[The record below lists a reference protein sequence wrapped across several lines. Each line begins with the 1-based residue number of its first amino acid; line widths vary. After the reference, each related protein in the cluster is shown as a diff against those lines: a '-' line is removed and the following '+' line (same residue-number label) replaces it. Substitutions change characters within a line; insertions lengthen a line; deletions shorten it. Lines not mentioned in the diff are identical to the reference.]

1 MASSSLLPPA
11 TFANKYHALLHP
23 NGAAKHRLIRCGS
36 AASTDGVP
44 DEFLS
49 SALQLSKP
57 GPPVATVVSDT
68 GTDGWGDLLNE
79 LKSALQAD
87 SSDVSAANDA
97 TIGGGGVAV
106 PPSIS
111 DATNAG
117 STIVVPDEIL
127 ATAADPSGV
136 LASGDVAT
144 NSGGAAVDA
153 IPDEL
158 LGALHLDASNP
169 AVRLAGGALSR
180 LEELMA
186 GLTEPE
192 RWALFGFVA
201 VTWLYLT
208 ARPGVL
214 GGAVDTYLLAPL
226 QLALDSVLGRRS
238 LKMSDFVVGERIG
251 EGSFGVVYSGA
262 VVPRGGPV
270 VEERVGKAKTKL
282 QLDDRY
288 KEKVILKKIKIG
300 TTGAKECGDYE
311 EWFNYRMARAAPESC
326 ADFMGSFVADK
337 TKSEFV
343 KGGKWLVWKF
353 EGDRT
358 LANYVTDRNFP
369 SNMETLMFGRALRGV
384 DSLTSGALVVKQVMR
399 QLITSLRRIHDTGIV
414 HRDIKPSNL
423 VVTRRGQVK
432 LIDFGAA
439 TDLRIGKN
447 YVPDRTLLDPDYC
460 PPELYVLPEETPTPP
475 AEPIAAILSPILWQL
490 NSPDLFDMYSAG
502 IVLMQMATP
511 GLRSPSGL
519 KNFNSELKAAGYDL
533 NRWRE
538 TTRRRPDLQILDL
551 DSGRGWD
558 LATKLLAQ
566 REKGRLSAAAAL
578 RHPYFLLGGD
588 RAAAVLSKLQL
599 SK

>member
-1 MASSSLLPPA
+1 MASSSLLPPP
-11 TFANKYHALLHP
+11 TFANKHHALLHP
-23 NGAAKHRLIRCGS
+23 HGARHRLIRCG
-36 AASTDGVP
+36 AAPTDG
-44 DEFLS
+44 
-49 SALQLSKP
+49 
-57 GPPVATVVSDT
+57 G
-68 GTDGWGDLLNE
+68 
-79 LKSALQAD
+79 
-87 SSDVSAANDA
+87 
-97 TIGGGGVAV
+97 
-106 PPSIS
+106 
-111 DATNAG
+111 AG
-117 STIVVPDEIL
+117 
-127 ATAADPSGV
+127 
-136 LASGDVAT
+136 
-144 NSGGAAVDA
+144 
-153 IPDEL
+153 DEL
-158 LGALHLDASNP
+158 LTGALHLG
-169 AVRLAGGALSR
+169 R
-180 LEELMA
+180 
-186 GLTEPE
+186 
-192 RWALFGFVA
+192 
-201 VTWLYLT
+201 
-208 ARPGVL
+208 
-214 GGAVDTYLLAPL
+214 
-226 QLALDSVLGRRS
+226 QALDTLLGRRS

-262 VVPRGGPV
+262 VVPRGGPA
-270 VEERVGKAKTKL
+270 VEERAGKAKTKL

-288 KEKVILKKIKIG
+288 KEKVILKKIKVG
-300 TTGAKECGDYE
+300 TVGAKECGDYE
-311 EWFNYRMARAAPESC
+311 EWFNYRVARAAPESC

-358 LANYVTDRNFP
+358 LGNYVTDRGFP
-369 SNMETLMFGRALRGV
+369 SNLEPLMFGRALRGE
-384 DSLTSGALVVKQVMR
+384 DPLTRAALVVK
-399 QLITSLRRIHDTGIV
+399 
-414 HRDIKPSNL
+414 
-423 VVTRRGQVK
+423 QVK

-511 GLRSPSGL
+511 ALRSPSGL

-558 LATKLLAQ
+558 LATKLISQ

-599 SK
+599 TK

>member
-1 MASSSLLPPA
+1 MASSSLLPPP

-23 NGAAKHRLIRCGS
+23 HGARHRLTRCGAAP
-36 AASTDGVP
+36 TDGGAGDELLTGALNLNLVRP
-44 DEFLS
+44 D
-49 SALQLSKP
+49 P
-57 GPPVATVVSDT
+57 VVATVVSDT
-68 GTDGWGDLLNE
+68 GTDGWGDLFTE
-79 LKSALQAD
+79 LKRSLQAD
-87 SSDVSAANDA
+87 SSDPAASDSSS
-97 TIGGGGVAV
+97 IGAAV
-106 PPSIS
+106 PDGLLSSPLAGES
-111 DATNAG
+111 ANANAAL
-117 STIVVPDEIL
+117 VVPE
-127 ATAADPSGV
+127 GV
-136 LASGDVAT
+136 LTSLPDSAT
-144 NSGGAAVDA
+144 DGVGAAVDA

-158 LGALHLDASNP
+158 LSALNLDASSP
-169 AVRLAGGALSR
+169 AVRVADDALSR
-180 LEELMA
+180 MEELTA
-186 GLTEPE
+186 GMNEAE
-192 RWALFGFVA
+192 RWALFGVVA

-214 GGAVDTYLLAPL
+214 SGAVDTYVLAPL
-226 QLALDSVLGRRS
+226 QQALDTLLGRRS

-251 EGSFGVVYSGA
+251 EGSFGVVFSGA
-262 VVPRGGPV
+262 VVPRGGPA
-270 VEERVGKAKTKL
+270 VEERAGRAKTKL

-288 KEKVILKKIKIG
+288 KEKVILKKIKVG
-300 TTGAKECGDYE
+300 TVGAKECGDYE
-311 EWFNYRMARAAPESC
+311 EWFNYRVARAAPESC

-358 LANYVTDRNFP
+358 LGNYVTDRGFP
-369 SNMETLMFGRALRGV
+369 ANLEPLMFGRALRGV
-384 DSLTSGALVVKQVMR
+384 DPLTRAALVVKQVMR
-399 QLITSLRRIHDTGIV
+399 QLVTSLRRIHDTGIV

-447 YVPDRTLLDPDYC
+447 YLPDRTLLDPDYC

-511 GLRSPSGL
+511 ALRSPSGL

-558 LATKLLAQ
+558 LATKLIAQ

-599 SK
+599 TK

>member
-1 MASSSLLPPA
+1 MASSSLLPPP

-23 NGAAKHRLIRCGS
+23 HGARHRLTRCGAAP
-36 AASTDGVP
+36 TDG
-44 DEFLS
+44 
-49 SALQLSKP
+49 
-57 GPPVATVVSDT
+57 G
-68 GTDGWGDLLNE
+68 
-79 LKSALQAD
+79 
-87 SSDVSAANDA
+87 
-97 TIGGGGVAV
+97 
-106 PPSIS
+106 
-111 DATNAG
+111 AG
-117 STIVVPDEIL
+117 
-127 ATAADPSGV
+127 
-136 LASGDVAT
+136 
-144 NSGGAAVDA
+144 
-153 IPDEL
+153 DEL
-158 LGALHLDASNP
+158 LTGALNLN
-169 AVRLAGGALSR
+169 
-180 LEELMA
+180 
-186 GLTEPE
+186 
-192 RWALFGFVA
+192 
-201 VTWLYLT
+201 
-208 ARPGVL
+208 
-214 GGAVDTYLLAPL
+214 L
-226 QLALDSVLGRRS
+226 QALDTLLGRRS

-251 EGSFGVVYSGA
+251 EGSFGVVFSGA
-262 VVPRGGPV
+262 VVPRGGPA
-270 VEERVGKAKTKL
+270 VEERAGRAKTKL

-288 KEKVILKKIKIG
+288 KEKVILKKIKVG
-300 TTGAKECGDYE
+300 TVGAKECGDYE
-311 EWFNYRMARAAPESC
+311 EWFNYRVARAAPESC

-358 LANYVTDRNFP
+358 LGNYVTDRGFP
-369 SNMETLMFGRALRGV
+369 ANLEPLMFGRALRGV
-384 DSLTSGALVVKQVMR
+384 DPLTRAALVVK
-399 QLITSLRRIHDTGIV
+399 
-414 HRDIKPSNL
+414 
-423 VVTRRGQVK
+423 QVK

-447 YVPDRTLLDPDYC
+447 YLPDRTLLDPDYC

-511 GLRSPSGL
+511 ALRSPSGL

-558 LATKLLAQ
+558 LATKLIAQ

-599 SK
+599 TK

>member
-1 MASSSLLPPA
+1 MASSSLLPPP
-11 TFANKYHALLHP
+11 TFANKHHALLHP
-23 NGAAKHRLIRCGS
+23 HGARHRLIRCG
-36 AASTDGVP
+36 AAPTDGGAGDELLTGALHLGRP
-44 DEFLS
+44 D
-49 SALQLSKP
+49 P
-57 GPPVATVVSDT
+57 VVATVVSDT
-68 GTDGWGDLLNE
+68 GTDGWGDLFTE
-79 LKSALQAD
+79 LKRSLQAD
-87 SSDVSAANDA
+87 SSGPAASDASSIDAGAGAAVPDGLLSSPLASEAANASAALV
-97 TIGGGGVAV
+97 I
-106 PPSIS
+106 
-111 DATNAG
+111 
-117 STIVVPDEIL
+117 PD
-127 ATAADPSGV
+127 GV
-136 LASGDVAT
+136 LTSAPDSAT
-144 NSGGAAVDA
+144 DGVGAAVDA

-158 LGALHLDASNP
+158 LSALNLDASSP
-169 AVRLAGGALSR
+169 AVRVADDALSR
-180 LEELMA
+180 MEELTA
-186 GLTEPE
+186 GMNEAE
-192 RWALFGFVA
+192 RWALFGVVA

-214 GGAVDTYLLAPL
+214 SGAVDTYVFAPL
-226 QLALDSVLGRRS
+226 QQALDTLLGRRS

-251 EGSFGVVYSGA
+251 EGSFG
-262 VVPRGGPV
+262 
-270 VEERVGKAKTKL
+270 
-282 QLDDRY
+282 
-288 KEKVILKKIKIG
+288 
-300 TTGAKECGDYE
+300 
-311 EWFNYRMARAAPESC
+311 SC

-358 LANYVTDRNFP
+358 LGNYVTDRGFP
-369 SNMETLMFGRALRGV
+369 SNLEPLMFGRALRGE
-384 DSLTSGALVVKQVMR
+384 DPLTRAALVVKQVMR
-399 QLITSLRRIHDTGIV
+399 QLVTSLRRIHDTGIV

-511 GLRSPSGL
+511 ALRSPSGL

-558 LATKLLAQ
+558 LATKLISQ

-599 SK
+599 TK